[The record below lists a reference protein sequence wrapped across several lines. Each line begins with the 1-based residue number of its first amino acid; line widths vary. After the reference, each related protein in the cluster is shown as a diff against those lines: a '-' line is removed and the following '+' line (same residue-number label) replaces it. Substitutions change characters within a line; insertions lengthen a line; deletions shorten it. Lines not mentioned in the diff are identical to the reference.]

1 MTNSI
6 SKQQVEDSLCKYFS
20 KHLDLRAEFNRTAGK
35 DLGISISAASVK
47 TKTPK
52 SVKCQHI
59 LLRGKRKGKK
69 CDKVCKDG
77 ETMCSLHLKSTPK
90 IRASTASIGTC
101 SHKLL
106 RGPRKGQQCGKRC
119 VGSTGFCSCHAPTSH
134 GGARSGQSSRE
145 VVSDSDS
152 DSDSENVGCLH
163 VHHSGRQCGKDCTSD
178 RSYCD
183 KHKDL
188 YESETSD
195 SYDSGD
201 EFDVSD
207 SESEDH
213 AESDETVVA

>member
-1 MTNSI
+1 MTTMTNSI
-6 SKQQVEDSLCKYFS
+6 SKKQVEDSLCKYFA

-35 DLGISISAASVK
+35 DLGISISAASL
-47 TKTPK
+47 K
-52 SVKCQHI
+52 STRPVKCQHI

-69 CDKVCKDG
+69 CGKDCKDG
-77 ETMCSLHLKSTPK
+77 ESMCSLHLKSTPK
-90 IRASTASIGTC
+90 IRVSTASVGTC

-152 DSDSENVGCLH
+152 DSENVGCLH
-163 VHHSGRQCGKDCTSD
+163 VHRSGRQCGKDCTSD

-207 SESEDH
+207 SDSEDH

>member
-6 SKQQVEDSLCKYFS
+6 SKKQVEDSLCKYFS

-47 TKTPK
+47 TKTQK

-69 CDKVCKDG
+69 CGKVCKDG

-134 GGARSGQSSRE
+134 GGARSGQSSHE
-145 VVSDSDS
+145 VVSDS

-163 VHHSGRQCGKDCTSD
+163 VHRSGRQCGKDCTSD

-213 AESDETVVA
+213 AESDETVTA

>member
-6 SKQQVEDSLCKYFS
+6 SKKQVEDSLCKYFA

-35 DLGISISAASVK
+35 DLGISISAAANV
-47 TKTPK
+47 TTTRR
-52 SVKCQHI
+52 VKCQHI

-69 CDKVCKDG
+69 CGKDCKDG
-77 ETMCSLHLKSTPK
+77 ETMCSLHLKFTPK
-90 IRASTASIGTC
+90 ISGSTASVGTC

-134 GGARSGQSSRE
+134 GGAQSGQSSHE
-145 VVSDSDS
+145 VASDSNFQD
-152 DSDSENVGCLH
+152 VRCLH
-163 VHHSGRQCGKDCTSD
+163 VHRSGRQCCHTCTSD

-183 KHKDL
+183 KHKYL
-188 YESETSD
+188 YDSETESSD

-207 SESEDH
+207 SESENH

>member
-6 SKQQVEDSLCKYFS
+6 SKKQVEDSLCKYFA

-35 DLGISISAASVK
+35 DLGISISAAANV
-47 TKTPK
+47 TTTRR
-52 SVKCQHI
+52 VKCQHI

-69 CDKVCKDG
+69 CGKDCKDG
-77 ETMCSLHLKSTPK
+77 ETMCSLHLKFTPK
-90 IRASTASIGTC
+90 ISGSTASVGTFP
-101 SHKLL
+101 HKLL

-119 VGSTGFCSCHAPTSH
+119 VGSGVLQLRAQPVTVAHNLVSH
-134 GGARSGQSSRE
+134 HTKLRLTLTADVR
-145 VVSDSDS
+145 
-152 DSDSENVGCLH
+152 CLH
-163 VHHSGRQCGKDCTSD
+163 VHRSGRQCCHTCTSD
-178 RSYCD
+178 RRYCD

-188 YESETSD
+188 YDSETESSD

-207 SESEDH
+207 SESENH